1 MGRLNRGVGGGG
13 GGRENEK
20 NITGQSW
27 IRQSSTVFHVS
38 ILPWKIIIP
47 DYRILKLS
55 GKRGGTGG
63 GGKGGK
69 MNEQSKGKRGNRK

>member
-1 MGRLNRGVGGGG
+1 MWDDKIEVWVWGGG
-13 GGRENEK
+13 EMKK
-20 NITGQSW
+20 NITGQSR

-55 GKRGGTGG
+55 GKRGGDGG
-63 GGKGGK
+63 RGKGGK
-69 MNEQSKGKRGNRK
+69 NE